1 MSNWTVNDILSKNRK
16 TSYRHRV
23 DRQAWSKD
31 SSRAGA
37 RCGAGL
43 KLLFRSS
50 IVPPRFFFNDR
61 FRRFLDG
68 YDFQ

>member
-1 MSNWTVNDILSKNRK
+1 MSNWAAHDILSKNRK
-16 TSYRHRV
+16 TSHRHRS

-31 SSRAGA
+31 SSRAGGW
-37 RCGAGL
+37 CGAGM
-43 KLLFRSS
+43 KLLFRNS

-61 FRRFLDG
+61 FRPILDG